1 MRIFKAQAITVIYLE
16 SYKQHLKLPRSRM
29 ADMVSFSVQS
39 QRSKSTGSESDI
51 GLQGG
56 SNKKVSCYTVIDIA
70 KFILFKVKG
79 QRVQTARAIYRVD
92 QIKKVSCYTVID
104 IAKARQ

>member
-51 GLQGG
+51 QGG

-79 QRVQTARAIYRVD
+79 QRVRTARAIYRVD